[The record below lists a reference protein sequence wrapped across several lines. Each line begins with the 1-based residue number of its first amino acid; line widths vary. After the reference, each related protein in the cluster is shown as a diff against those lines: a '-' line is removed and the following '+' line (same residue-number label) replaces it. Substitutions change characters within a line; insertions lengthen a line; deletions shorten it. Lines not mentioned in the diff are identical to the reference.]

1 MSSESVDAELER
13 LIRSLIPIAKA
24 RVIQAAE
31 RSPETFAEELWTLAS
46 LTQSVSISLMPKS
59 GGRLGLPAT
68 SLFLVWD

>member
-46 LTQSVSISLMPKS
+46 LYTVSLNLAD
-59 GGRLGLPAT
+59 G
-68 SLFLVWD
+68 

>member
-1 MSSESVDAELER
+1 MTYSTGRTVAMSSENLDAELER

-46 LTQSVSISLMPKS
+46 LYTVSLN
-59 GGRLGLPAT
+59 LTDA
-68 SLFLVWD
+68 

>member
-31 RSPETFAEELWTLAS
+31 RSSETFAEELWTLAGLYTVS
-46 LTQSVSISLMPKS
+46 LNLTD
-59 GGRLGLPAT
+59 A
-68 SLFLVWD
+68 